1 MVTTSLSLP
10 EIARETRQ
18 ASRQLAILTNE
29 ERNEAL
35 EAIAEALTANADK
48 ILEAN
53 IADVQ
58 TAKAMQLSPALCA
71 RLELS
76 PGKLKAA
83 IAGVRDVAK
92 LADPLA
98 TMQINREL
106 DQGLILRR
114 ITCPLG
120 VLGVIFEARPD
131 ALIQITSLAIKSGNG
146 VILKGGKEA
155 IRSCQA
161 LVTIIHQA
169 LSETKVNPAAVRLLT
184 TREEIQELLKLE
196 QYIDLIIPRG
206 SNEFVRYIQ
215 NNTRIP
221 VLGHADGIC
230 HLYIDKEAD
239 LSKAIRITVD
249 GKTQY
254 PAACNTIETLL
265 VHQDIARQ
273 FLPAVAQALEEKK
286 VKLLGD

>member
-35 EAIAEALTANADK
+35 EAIADALTANADK

-58 TAKAMQLSPALCA
+58 TAKAMQLSQALCA

-76 PGKLKAA
+76 PSKLKAA

-155 IRSCQA
+155 LRSCQA
-161 LVTIIHQA
+161 LVIIIHQA
-169 LSETKVNPAAVRLLT
+169 LSQTKVNPAAVRLLT
-184 TREEIQELLKLE
+184 TREEIQELLKLD

-273 FLPAVAQALEEKK
+273 FLPAVA
-286 VKLLGD
+286 

>member
-58 TAKAMQLSPALCA
+58 TAKAMELSPALCA

-76 PGKLKAA
+76 PSKLKAA

-106 DQGLILRR
+106 DQGLILQR

-169 LSETKVNPAAVRLLT
+169 LSQTKVNPAAVRLLT
-184 TREEIQELLKLE
+184 TREV
-196 QYIDLIIPRG
+196 Y
-206 SNEFVRYIQ
+206 
-215 NNTRIP
+215 
-221 VLGHADGIC
+221 
-230 HLYIDKEAD
+230 
-239 LSKAIRITVD
+239 
-249 GKTQY
+249 
-254 PAACNTIETLL
+254 
-265 VHQDIARQ
+265 
-273 FLPAVAQALEEKK
+273 LPALSE
-286 VKLLGD
+286 